1 MLEILRNALIV
12 IVITCLVW
20 LFAEAESLRTTQG
33 PAEIVFVTETG
44 SDRVV
49 MLPDASDKL
58 SGRVMMQVELEGS
71 AASIDAAERV
81 LRRPLRVTPG
91 MDGVPREPGER
102 LVRLQEVIRSHP
114 DLRELGITV
123 RKIDPAEARI
133 IIDEVETR
141 ELKVVSPVERD
152 DVEGAV
158 EVRPA
163 TVKVRLPASQAR
175 LLTDSSVLIARL
187 DAEVVRSL
195 ARGRRQTVP
204 GVTLTLPPE
213 LTLPAAVALEP
224 RTVDVSLTM
233 RAQVRT
239 ITLRTVPVHVRLAP
253 AELGTWDIE
262 IPEQDRF
269 ITDVACTGPFEGIAA
284 LEDRSVTLVA
294 TLALSFEELERG
306 ITSKDVVFLDLPPGV
321 KAEAVTRNVRLTIK
335 RRTAE
340 KTP

>member
-1 MLEILRNALIV
+1 MLEFIRNALIV

-33 PAEIVFVTETG
+33 PAEIVFVTEAG

-49 MLPDASDKL
+49 MLPDSADKL
-58 SGRVMMQVELEGS
+58 SGRVMTQVEIEGS

-81 LRRPLRVTPG
+81 LRRPLRLTPG

-102 LVRLQEVIRSHP
+102 MVRLAEVLRSHP
-114 DLRELGITV
+114 DLRQLGITV
-123 RKIDPAEARI
+123 RKIDPAEVRI
-133 IIDEVETR
+133 MIDQIETR

-163 TVKVRLPASQAR
+163 TVKMRLPASQAK
-175 LLTDSSVLIARL
+175 LLAESSVLTARL
-187 DAEVVRSL
+187 DADVVRSL
-195 ARGRRQTVP
+195 TRGRRQTVP
-204 GVTLTLPPE
+204 GVTLALPPE
-213 LTLPAAVALEP
+213 LTLPGVVALEP

-239 ITLRTVPVHVRLAP
+239 ITIPTVPVHVRLAP
-253 AELGTWDIE
+253 AELGMWDIE

-269 ITDVACTGPFEGIAA
+269 ITDVSCTGPFEGIAA

-306 ITSKDVVFLDLPPGV
+306 ITSKEVVFLDLPPGV
-321 KAEAVTRNVRLTIK
+321 KAEAATRNVRLTIK

-340 KTP
+340 RTP

>member
-1 MLEILRNALIV
+1 MLAFLRNTLIV

-49 MLPDASDKL
+49 TLPDATDKL
-58 SGRVMMQVELEGS
+58 SGRVMAQVEIEGS
-71 AASIDAAERV
+71 AASIDKAERV

-91 MDGVPREPGER
+91 MDGVPRDAGER
-102 LVRLQEVIRSHP
+102 LVRLQEVLRSHP
-114 DLRELGITV
+114 DLRQLGITI
-123 RKIDPAEARI
+123 RKIDPPEVRI
-133 IIDEVETR
+133 AIDEIDTR
-141 ELKVVSPVERD
+141 ELKVIAPVEREE
-152 DVEGAV
+152 VEGAV

-163 TVKVRLPASQAR
+163 TVKVSLPRSQAK
-175 LLTDSSVLIARL
+175 LLTDSSVLTAAL
-187 DAEVVRSL
+187 DPDVIRSL
-195 ARGRRQTVP
+195 TRGRRQTVP
-204 GVTLTLPPE
+204 GVTLSLPPE
-213 LTLPAAVALEP
+213 ITLPGVVALEP

-239 ITLRTVPVHVRLAP
+239 IKIPTVPVHVRLAP

-269 ITDVACTGPFEGIAA
+269 ITDVVCTGPFEGIAA
-284 LEDRSVTLVA
+284 LEDRTVTLVA
-294 TLALSFEELERG
+294 TLPLSFEELERG
-306 ITSKDVVFLDLPPGV
+306 VTSKEVVFLDLPPGV
-321 KAEAVTRNVRLTIK
+321 KAEAVTRSVRLTIK
-335 RRTAE
+335 RRVAD

>member
-1 MLEILRNALIV
+1 MLEFIRNALIV

-49 MLPDASDKL
+49 MLPDSADKL
-58 SGRVMMQVELEGS
+58 SGRVMTQVEIEGS

-81 LRRPLRVTPG
+81 LRRPLRLTPG

-102 LVRLQEVIRSHP
+102 MVRLAEVLRSHP
-114 DLRELGITV
+114 DLRQLGITV
-123 RKIDPAEARI
+123 RKIDPAEVRI
-133 IIDEVETR
+133 MIDQIETR

-163 TVKVRLPASQAR
+163 TVKMRLPASQAK
-175 LLTDSSVLIARL
+175 LLAESSVLTARL
-187 DAEVVRSL
+187 DADVVRSL
-195 ARGRRQTVP
+195 TRGRRQTVP
-204 GVTLTLPPE
+204 GVTLTLPSE
-213 LTLPAAVALEP
+213 LTLPGVVALEP

-239 ITLRTVPVHVRLAP
+239 ITIPTVPVHVRLAP

-269 ITDVACTGPFEGIAA
+269 ITDVSCTGPFEGIAA

-306 ITSKDVVFLDLPPGV
+306 VTSKEVVFLDLPPGV
-321 KAEAVTRNVRLTIK
+321 KAEAVTRSVRLTIK
-335 RRTAE
+335 RRAAE
-340 KTP
+340 RTP

>member
-1 MLEILRNALIV
+1 MLEFIRNALIV

-33 PAEIVFVTETG
+33 PAEIVFVTEAG

-49 MLPDASDKL
+49 MLPDSADKL
-58 SGRVMMQVELEGS
+58 SGRVMTQVEIEGS

-81 LRRPLRVTPG
+81 LRRPLRLTPG

-102 LVRLQEVIRSHP
+102 MVRQAEGLRSHP
-114 DLRELGITV
+114 DLRQLGITV
-123 RKIDPAEARI
+123 RKIDPAEVRI
-133 IIDEVETR
+133 MIDQIETR

-163 TVKVRLPASQAR
+163 TVKMRLPASQAK
-175 LLTDSSVLIARL
+175 LLAESSVLTARL
-187 DAEVVRSL
+187 DADVVRSL
-195 ARGRRQTVP
+195 TRGRRQTVP
-204 GVTLTLPPE
+204 GVTLALPPE
-213 LTLPAAVALEP
+213 LTLPGVVAPEP

-239 ITLRTVPVHVRLAP
+239 ITIPTVPVHVRLAP
-253 AELGTWDIE
+253 AELGMWDIE

-269 ITDVACTGPFEGIAA
+269 ITDVSCTGPFEGIAA

-306 ITSKDVVFLDLPPGV
+306 ITSKEVVFLDLPPGV
-321 KAEAVTRNVRLTIK
+321 KAEAATRNVRLTIK

-340 KTP
+340 RTP

>member
-1 MLEILRNALIV
+1 MLEFIRNALIV

-33 PAEIVFVTETG
+33 PAEIVFVTEAG

-49 MLPDASDKL
+49 MLPDSADKL
-58 SGRVMMQVELEGS
+58 SGRVMTQVEIEGS

-81 LRRPLRVTPG
+81 LRRPLRLTPG

-102 LVRLQEVIRSHP
+102 MVRLAEVLRSHP
-114 DLRELGITV
+114 DLRQLGITV
-123 RKIDPAEARI
+123 RKIDPAEVRI
-133 IIDEVETR
+133 MIDQIETR

-163 TVKVRLPASQAR
+163 TVKMRLPASQAK
-175 LLTDSSVLIARL
+175 LLTESSVLTARL
-187 DAEVVRSL
+187 DADVVRSL
-195 ARGRRQTVP
+195 TRGRRQTVP
-204 GVTLTLPPE
+204 GVTLALPPE
-213 LTLPAAVALEP
+213 LTLPGVVALEP

-239 ITLRTVPVHVRLAP
+239 ITIPTVPVHVRLAP
-253 AELGTWDIE
+253 AELGMWDIE

-269 ITDVACTGPFEGIAA
+269 ITDVSCTGPFEGIAA

-306 ITSKDVVFLDLPPGV
+306 VTSKEVVFLDLPPGV
-321 KAEAVTRNVRLTIK
+321 KAEAATRNVRLTIK
-335 RRTAE
+335 RRAAE
-340 KTP
+340 RTP

>member
-1 MLEILRNALIV
+1 MLEFLRNALIV

-20 LFAEAESLRTTQG
+20 LFAEAESLRTMQG

-44 SDRVV
+44 SDRMV
-49 MLPDASDKL
+49 MLPDATDKL
-58 SGRVMMQVELEGS
+58 SGRVMAQVEIEGS

-175 LLTDSSVLIARL
+175 LLTDSSVLIARP

-213 LTLPAAVALEP
+213 ITLPAAVSLEP

-253 AELGTWDIE
+253 AELGMWDIE

-269 ITDVACTGPFEGIAA
+269 ITDVSCTGPFEGIAA

-294 TLALSFEELERG
+294 TLAISFEELERG
-306 ITSKDVVFLDLPPGV
+306 ITSKDVVFLDLPQGV
-321 KAEAVTRNVRLTIK
+321 KAEAVSRNVRLTIK